1 MMNAQVQSFLGF
13 DWGQLRIGVASGNTL
28 TGTAQSVTTLTE
40 QAEERQRAIVK
51 LVQEWRPS
59 ALVTG
64 VPYHP
69 DGAPHKNTKLAQTF
83 AEQLRHWTGLTVHEV
98 DERYSTTEAKS
109 DYGSA
114 RSLQNTDNQRATMKA
129 SSKAKNKAEKK
140 IDALSACVILE
151 QYLRGLA

>member
-28 TGTAQSVTTLTE
+28 TGTAHSVTTLTE
-40 QAEERQRAIVK
+40 QGEARQQAIAK
-51 LVQEWRPS
+51 LVREWRPT

-69 DGAPHKNTKLAQTF
+69 DGAPHKNTKLAKEF
-83 AEQLRHWTGLTVHEV
+83 AQKLREWTGLVVHEV
-98 DERYSTTEAKS
+98 DERYSTTEAKAE
-109 DYGSA
+109 YGSA
-114 RSLQNTDNQRATMKA
+114 HGWQNTDNQRANIKA
-129 SSKAKNKAEKK
+129 NSKVKNKAEKK

-151 QYLRGLA
+151 QYMRGLV